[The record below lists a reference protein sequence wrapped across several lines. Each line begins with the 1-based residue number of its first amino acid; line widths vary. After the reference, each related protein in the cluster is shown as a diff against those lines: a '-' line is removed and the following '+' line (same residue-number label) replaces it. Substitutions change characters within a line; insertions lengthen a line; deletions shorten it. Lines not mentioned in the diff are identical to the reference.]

1 MAGGRPLGNRRA
13 KRRRITRPI
22 DSSCPGLFHE
32 THLEVVVVAS
42 TMRGSRPVLVGLDLD
57 PRLTSALGVTLLRGH
72 ELALGGKRLVLRE
85 PQHLL
90 ALLAHLL
97 GKLHDGTIGDEVCQA
112 VMHASRF
119 AALRGARNA

>member
-42 TMRGSRPVLVGLDLD
+42 TLVSPRPSELLFFVGTNLPLAASG
-57 PRLTSALGVTLLRGH
+57 LYCGNHSTCLLFSHIFSASSTMG
-72 ELALGGKRLVLRE
+72 
-85 PQHLL
+85 P
-90 ALLAHLL
+90 
-97 GKLHDGTIGDEVCQA
+97 
-112 VMHASRF
+112 
-119 AALRGARNA
+119 